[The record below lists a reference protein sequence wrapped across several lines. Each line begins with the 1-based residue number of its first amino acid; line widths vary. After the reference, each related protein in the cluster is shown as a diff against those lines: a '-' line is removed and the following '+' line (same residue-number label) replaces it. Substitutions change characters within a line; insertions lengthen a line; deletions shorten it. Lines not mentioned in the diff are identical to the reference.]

1 MPRKKSGGAAGAKS
15 PRGEQRNKASP
26 GEKKA
31 SAERE
36 KKVSAERKK
45 RGAEA
50 LHEAEARKKARA
62 KRGARQGEQRP
73 ENAEKRGQ
81 AGKQAA
87 SGAGRPAGQK
97 AGPRPGTFPVAA
109 VGASAGGLEALKEFF
124 GAMPAETGVAFV
136 VVTHQHPGHV
146 SLLPDII
153 SRDTKL
159 SVVEVQEQ
167 TRIEPDRIYMG
178 SPGGLMFLED
188 GLLHV
193 KEMED
198 KHSPH
203 LPIDHFLRSLAADQR
218 EQAIC
223 VILSGT
229 GSDGTLG
236 LKAVKAESGMA
247 MVQTPQSAK
256 YSSMPASAASTGMA
270 DYVLAPKE
278 MPEQLLAYVRGPY
291 LQKPRLQLQAEEDR
305 IAFPREPAMQ
315 ILNLLK
321 RKTGHDFS
329 QYKPGTIQRRIERR
343 MNLHQIRKAS
353 GYFDYLKENPRE
365 IDLLLSE
372 LLITVTSFFRDSKA
386 FEALAGEALPELIRH
401 RAEGE
406 VLRAW
411 VVGCATGE
419 EAYSVAILLN
429 ECVEKMEESVDLQIF
444 ATDLDDH
451 AIRSARQGRYPAGIE
466 ADVSAERLE
475 KYFHKDENF
484 YQIRKVIRDMI
495 VFAPQ
500 NVTKDPPFTKLD
512 LIVCRNL
519 LIYLDVPL
527 QRRVLE
533 LFHYSLRNRG
543 LLFLGTSETLGK
555 SSELFETLDQKWKIF
570 RRKETA
576 RQAYP
581 ALDVHAELPRA
592 QDGRNLPDQ
601 RHEGRKSRTTREIER
616 LLLSRFTPTSLVVD
630 ERGEILYIHGRTGEY
645 LEPAAGEQPRSNVA
659 DMAREG
665 LGSFLAAG
673 IRQASTQKREVVRRS
688 VRVKTNSKY
697 GFVDVTVT
705 PLLDPEPVRGMLLV
719 TLRPAVTPEGEPK
732 SARRRRSGTKKED
745 SLIAERSLEDELQ
758 YTRESLQSTIE
769 ELETSNEELKSSN
782 EELQSTNEEL
792 ASTNEELET
801 SKEELQSL
809 NEELSTVNAELES
822 KVNELAR
829 LNDDMQNLLNSTNV
843 ATIFLSQ
850 DLNVK
855 RYTEQ
860 ARELFNLIP
869 SDVGRPLHH
878 LAANFEYDALKED
891 CEGVLRDLAARERE
905 IKTRSGKWHMM
916 RVMPYRTVENVIDGV
931 VLTFV
936 DIDRIKRMEDYR
948 AAAGAHFEQVIRILR
963 EPVLVLDEDLRVLSA
978 NDPFCST
985 FRIHPQESQSR
996 KVYELGN
1003 GQWDIPELRGLLEER
1018 LGPEETCHDVRIDH
1032 EFPSVGRKVLRV
1044 NARRME
1050 ASAANQPLTLL
1061 AFEDVTEEV
1070 GS

>member
-1 MPRKKSGGAAGAKS
+1 MPEKKTGAKKGRPKS
-15 PRGEQRNKASP
+15 RRA
-26 GEKKA
+26 
-31 SAERE
+31 AET
-36 KKVSAERKK
+36 
-45 RGAEA
+45 GAG
-50 LHEAEARKKARA
+50 RA
-62 KRGARQGEQRP
+62 KPGSGRGKATGT
-73 ENAEKRGQ
+73 
-81 AGKQAA
+81 AGKQANLRKKKKSA
-87 SGAGRPAGQK
+87 AREEGSRAPEKTEARQK
-97 AGPRPGTFPVAA
+97 AAVKKRQPGRAEKGGKRDGKDPGQEAKPRPGTFPVAA

-124 GAMPAETGVAFV
+124 GAMPEDAGVAFV

-153 SRDTKL
+153 ARNTKL
-159 SVVEVQEQ
+159 SVIEVQEP
-167 TRIEPDRIYMG
+167 TRLEPNRIYLG
-178 SPGGLMFLED
+178 SPGGLMHVEEGRVRVEELE
-188 GLLHV
+188 G
-193 KEMED
+193 E
-198 KHSPH
+198 HSPH
-203 LPIDHFLRSLAADQR
+203 LPIDHFLRSLAADQQ
-218 EQAIC
+218 EQAIG

-236 LKAVKAESGMA
+236 LKAVKAESGMV
-247 MVQTPQSAK
+247 MVQTTQSAK
-256 YSSMPASAASTGMA
+256 YASMPASAASTGMA

-291 LQKPRLQLQAEEDR
+291 LQKPRLKLQAEEDR
-305 IAFPREPAMQ
+305 ISFSRESVMK
-315 ILNLLK
+315 ILSLLK

-329 QYKPGTIQRRIERR
+329 QYKSGTIHRRIERR
-343 MNLHQIRKAS
+343 MNLHQIREVS
-353 GYFDYLKENPRE
+353 GYLKYLKENPRE

-372 LLITVTSFFRDSKA
+372 LLITVTSFFRDPKA
-386 FEALAGEALPELIRH
+386 FEALAGEGLPELIRH

-419 EAYSVAILLN
+419 EAYSLAILLH
-429 ECVEKMEESVDLQIF
+429 ECIEKLEASVEVQIF

-466 ADVSAERLE
+466 ADLSQERLE
-475 KYFHKDENF
+475 RYFHRDKNF

-500 NVTKDPPFTKLD
+500 NVTKDPPFTRLD

-543 LLFLGTSETLGK
+543 LMFLGPSESLGK
-555 SSELFETLDQKWKIF
+555 SNELFEAMDPKWKIF

-581 ALDVHAELPRA
+581 ALDLHAELPKA
-592 QDGRNLPDQ
+592 QEDPSLPDE
-601 RHEGRKSRTTREIER
+601 RHRGRKSRTIREIEH

-630 ERGEILYIHGRTGEY
+630 ERGELLYIHGRTGEY
-645 LEPAAGEQPRSNVA
+645 LEPAAGEQPRRNVT

-665 LGSFLAAG
+665 LASFLAAG
-673 IRQASTQKREVVRRS
+673 IRQASSQKREVVRRS

-697 GFVDVTVT
+697 AFVDVTVT

-719 TLRPAVTPEGEPK
+719 TLRPAVTPEGKRK
-732 SARRRRSGTKKED
+732 SSRPSRSGTKKED
-745 SLIAERSLEDELQ
+745 SSVADKSLEDELQ

-829 LNDDMQNLLNSTNV
+829 VNDDMQNLLNSTNV

-855 RYTEQ
+855 RYTDQ
-860 ARELFNLIP
+860 ASELFNLIP

-891 CEGVLRDLAARERE
+891 CEGVLRDLALRERE

-916 RVMPYRTVENVIDGV
+916 RIMPYRTADNVIDGV

-948 AAAGAHFEQVIRILR
+948 AAAGAHFEQVIRVVR
-963 EPVLVLDEDLRVLSA
+963 EPLLVLDEDLRILSA
-978 NDPFCST
+978 NEPFYST
-985 FRIHPQESQSR
+985 FRIHPQDSQSR
-996 KVYELGN
+996 RVYELGN
-1003 GQWDIPELRGLLEER
+1003 GQWDIPELRRLLEER
-1018 LGPEETCHDVRIDH
+1018 LGPEETCLDVRIDH
-1032 EFPSVGRKVLRV
+1032 AFPSVGRKVLRV
-1044 NARRME
+1044 NARRMQ
-1050 ASAANQPLTLL
+1050 ASAANQPVTLL
-1061 AFEDVTEEV
+1061 AIEDVTEEV